1 MSFGMFDDLAGSQS
15 ESQLR
20 EAAASDALDRAILA
34 AREQFGSFL
43 ASSIDASD
51 FKSRCALVKNDM
63 MKTVSAHTMPLPG
76 VMRRIEGAL
85 KPRFANPMATQPM
98 PSSQG
103 VAAPA
108 MAQPLPAQ
116 PTAETQSADGLTD
129 ADLANTS
136 TSAPAR
142 QAAGWSPFGN
152 GGGTPAAPAAPKP
165 FEQGFDYST
174 PNAVPAGDMKMAP
187 GQADGIKSE
196 TADLVNSRNPQNWSM
211 GNPTGEANPIGK
223 PQAFATRRTASEG
236 HPSKRYIVL
245 PLDDPEAAL
254 AALRAHA
261 SEMCGEPG
269 PESDDGD
276 RLHDE
281 RREAYRKRAVD
292 VNNPDSWLPDAHKQL
307 MEQDADGNHVGGF
320 TLHDAVGDAPSKGY
334 MVSTD
339 KRSEWQKP
347 VSEVTPDDILGF
359 AKQHERRLQHPRNYL
374 GGWVDSEEH
383 GTPHAYLD
391 VSSHISDPRIAHKSA
406 VAAKQW
412 GIFDNAAGQ
421 AKSTKAFGGEIGGN
435 GPKQK
440 QPKRSFTEG
449 PALIPEE
456 NNSYA
461 HGENAQTV
469 EQAFSGPS
477 KDGTPEQRHTDS
489 GEESNFA
496 EPRVSLSARYTSFPS
511 DNLKG
516 ADRPFVRRR

>member
-43 ASSIDASD
+43 ASAIDPSD

-76 VMRRIEGAL
+76 VMRRVEGAL
-85 KPRFANPMATQPM
+85 KPKFANPMATQPM

-103 VAAPA
+103 LAAPV
-108 MAQPLPAQ
+108 AQPLPAQ
-116 PTAETQSADGLTD
+116 PPAETQSDDGLTD
-129 ADLANTS
+129 ADLANS
-136 TSAPAR
+136 
-142 QAAGWSPFGN
+142 
-152 GGGTPAAPAAPKP
+152 PAAPAAAPA
-165 FEQGFDYST
+165 T
-174 PNAVPAGDMKMAP
+174 PVPTPAP
-187 GQADGIKSE
+187 AR
-196 TADLVNSRNPQNWSM
+196 A
-211 GNPTGEANPIGK
+211 A
-223 PQAFATRRTASEG
+223 RRRVASEG

-269 PESDDGD
+269 PASDDGD
-276 RLHDE
+276 RLHDD

-292 VNNPDSWLPDAHKQL
+292 VNNPDGWLPDAHKQL

-320 TLHDAVGDAPSKGY
+320 TLHDAVGDAPTKGY

-347 VSEVTPDDILGF
+347 VNEVTPDDILEF
-359 AKQHERRLQHPRNYL
+359 AKKHERRLQHPRNYL

-391 VSSHISDPRIAHKSA
+391 VSSHISDPRIAHKTA
-406 VAAKQW
+406 VAAQQW

-421 AKSTKAFGGEIGGN
+421 AKSTKAFGGEINGN

-456 NNSYA
+456 NNTYG

-477 KDGTPEQRHTDS
+477 KDGTPVTRHTDS
-489 GEESNFA
+489 GEETNFA
-496 EPRVSLSARYTSFPS
+496 EPRVSLSARYTSFPT
-511 DNLKG
+511 DDLRG